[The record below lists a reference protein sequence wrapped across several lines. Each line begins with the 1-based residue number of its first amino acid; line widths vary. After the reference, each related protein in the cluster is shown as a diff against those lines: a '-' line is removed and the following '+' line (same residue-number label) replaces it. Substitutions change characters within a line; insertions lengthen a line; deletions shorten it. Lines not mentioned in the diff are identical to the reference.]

1 MTIRSNFKKMPC
13 TSSKYNFRRVLN
25 DQEKNKG
32 SSYSPWMFRI
42 NEEVTSY
49 GDFIQSLGRNV
60 LPSIAK
66 EPANSYTAI
75 GRLSD

>member
-1 MTIRSNFKKMPC
+1 MTKKKIRGLPF
-13 TSSKYNFRRVLN
+13 FQR
-25 DQEKNKG
+25 
-32 SSYSPWMFRI
+32 MFRVK
-42 NEEVTSY
+42 EEVTFY
-49 GDFIQSLGRNV
+49 GDFLQGLSRSV

>member
-1 MTIRSNFKKMPC
+1 MPC

-25 DQEKNKG
+25 DEGKKKE
-32 SSYSPWMFRI
+32 SSYFPWMFRE
-42 NEEVTSY
+42 NEEVTSD
-49 GDFIQSLGRNV
+49 GDFIEGLGRNV
-60 LPSIAK
+60 LLSIAK